1 METKEK
7 IEDQKVDQT
16 IQLVK
21 GDFTPLEASH
31 VIIGLIDLKINF
43 HKVQRL
49 QNWEGNHHCETEQL
63 DNRIE
68 ELEKEKQI
76 AIDYIKNLRGSGKKL
91 KIDGVLD
98 IRLS

>member
-1 METKEK
+1 MDRKDINKETAV
-7 IEDQKVDQT
+7 DQK

-49 QNWEGNHHCETEQL
+49 QHWEGNHECETSQL
-63 DNRIE
+63 DKRIK
-68 ELEKEKQI
+68 ELEKEKEI
-76 AIDYIKNLRGSGKKL
+76 AVAYIKNLRGSGKKL

-98 IRLS
+98 ITLS